1 MSVLDDSQERRN
13 FHRVLHDARATVFA
27 LERDWP
33 CQLHDV
39 SLKGFLLEA
48 RDDWQLAPD
57 EVYRVSIWLAR
68 DIEIDMDARPVYQNG
83 RYAGFQC
90 VNLDLDSAT
99 ALRRLVELNLGDPA
113 LLQRD
118 IQALLRGV

>member
-1 MSVLDDSQERRN
+1 MKVVDDPQERRN

-27 LERDWP
+27 PGQDWP

-39 SLKGFLLEA
+39 SLKGCLLEA
-48 RDDWQLAPD
+48 RGDWQLEPGQ
-57 EVYRVSIWLAR
+57 VYRISIWLAR
-68 DIEIDMDARPVYQNG
+68 DVEIAMDARPVYQNG

-90 VNLDLDSAT
+90 VNIDLDSAT